1 MSEKPQKRKSTNPPK
16 AKPLSKK
23 IKANIA
29 SLEEWSSKDPFIEVF
44 NQLIISNYKDRT
56 IAQKRTA
63 TAAQDLLKS
72 NDLNKFR
79 KKYKHIVTLAKKK
92 TGKKQAKT
100 EERNRI
106 ETEETDK
113 KVRAVERVVLKPRLT
128 TRKQD
133 TEAPS

>member
-1 MSEKPQKRKSTNPPK
+1 MTEKPQKRKSTKAQK

-23 IKANIA
+23 LKANIA

-44 NQLIISNYKDRT
+44 NQLIISSYKDRT
-56 IAQKRTA
+56 IAQNRTA

-79 KKYKHIVTLAKKK
+79 KKYGNIVTLAKKK
-92 TGKKQAKT
+92 TGKTQAKR

-113 KVRAVERVVLKPRLT
+113 KVREVERVVFRPNTK
-128 TRKQD
+128 TRKQ
-133 TEAPS
+133 